1 MASKQKYTLGEP
13 VPNNP
18 HAVVSNVPTLADVC
32 AYEEHADYVVSAMQ
46 QGYPR
51 FVQHYWVDDL
61 INVVV
66 KRLKLDV
73 AFAILLQKNSQVQS
87 FISSLD
93 ENIHC
98 RSLSENDTGVPMNL
112 VFLEAGDEDQISV
125 INALKLYIQHTG
137 CLISSRMAEK
147 ALNYLGSLQSD
158 IVAIDNAQMNKIVC
172 EAHENIADLSSVES
186 KEAVK
191 LTASGMNAFYSAF
204 KAMQK
209 TQLARGRTEW
219 LQLGW
224 VYVDSGNILKKY
236 LSPEEN
242 LSVHYDTL
250 NTEAI
255 LVQIEAMG
263 DALSV
268 VVLEC
273 PTNPFCQISDLE
285 VIAKCVHR
293 HGGLLLIDPSIVSLY
308 NIDCLPYA
316 DVLVT
321 SLTKYTGHTGDV
333 MAGAVILNEKSS
345 AYLKLKEQIDE
356 YLLPLYD
363 LDMLTLNN
371 ALQSAESYIQI
382 MNENCCQLANFL
394 KQHPKVKKVFSVQ
407 ESTLHRKYLKH
418 GDAFGSI
425 ISIELDGALEDFYDP
440 IQFVKGPSFGTQ
452 FTIVCPYFYLA
463 HYDLVKDESG
473 SGFLNHLG
481 IEPNLIRISV
491 GCEAIDDLIEEFSRV
506 LELV

>member
-158 IVAIDNAQMNKIVC
+158 IVAIDNAQMNQIVC

-191 LTASGMNAFYSAF
+191 LTASGMNAF
-204 KAMQK
+204 
-209 TQLARGRTEW
+209 
-219 LQLGW
+219 
-224 VYVDSGNILKKY
+224 
-236 LSPEEN
+236 
-242 LSVHYDTL
+242 
-250 NTEAI
+250 
-255 LVQIEAMG
+255 
-263 DALSV
+263 
-268 VVLEC
+268 
-273 PTNPFCQISDLE
+273 
-285 VIAKCVHR
+285 
-293 HGGLLLIDPSIVSLY
+293 
-308 NIDCLPYA
+308 
-316 DVLVT
+316 
-321 SLTKYTGHTGDV
+321 
-333 MAGAVILNEKSS
+333 
-345 AYLKLKEQIDE
+345 
-356 YLLPLYD
+356 
-363 LDMLTLNN
+363 
-371 ALQSAESYIQI
+371 
-382 MNENCCQLANFL
+382 
-394 KQHPKVKKVFSVQ
+394 
-407 ESTLHRKYLKH
+407 
-418 GDAFGSI
+418 
-425 ISIELDGALEDFYDP
+425 
-440 IQFVKGPSFGTQ
+440 
-452 FTIVCPYFYLA
+452 
-463 HYDLVKDESG
+463 
-473 SGFLNHLG
+473 
-481 IEPNLIRISV
+481 
-491 GCEAIDDLIEEFSRV
+491 
-506 LELV
+506 